1 MVPVAGAGGVGS
13 MRGARQ
19 HEVSPRQAAL
29 AAASPNRPLSMLAAQ
44 IIGAHQA
51 TADEPPAAPRPVA
64 TLHLVCIPISSPAA
78 SGR

>member
-29 AAASPNRPLSMLAAQ
+29 AAASLNRPVGMLAAQ

-51 TADEPPAAPRPVA
+51 TADELPAAPRPVA
-64 TLHLVCIPISSPAA
+64 TLHLICISHHVPAA